1 MLSVERKNTLG
12 RVSTSVGQIIQ
23 MFPDIEM
30 NLKVAKNSA
39 NIVRQI
45 LETSILCKKMSDK
58 KNIAEMETTE
68 GGPKSIVKEATHKLS
83 HILSEMSIK
92 IKIMT
97 KIVEGDE
104 VYFPQRAYKSL
115 VLHILIWSTNISCS

>member
-1 MLSVERKNTLG
+1 
-12 RVSTSVGQIIQ
+12 
-23 MFPDIEM
+23 M

-39 NIVRQI
+39 NIVKQI

-58 KNIAEMETTE
+58 KNIAEMESLE
-68 GGPKSIVKEATHKLS
+68 GGPKSIVKEVTHKLS
-83 HILSEMSIK
+83 HILSEMQIK

-104 VYFPQRAYKSL
+104 VIFPHRAYRSL
-115 VLHILIWSTNISCS
+115 VLHILIWSTNISSPQNSIFIDVNIDKIEDGAIIQNIQPVI